1 MIKRLV
7 KLTFR
12 EEKTEDFKEIF
23 NNSKNFIRNTE
34 GCLHLELLND
44 IAQPHIFF
52 TLSFWENEAALEGY
66 RQSDLFK
73 TTWAKRKFCLRISP
87 KRGVRMFMKSDTA
100 FSFYLRSQFF
110 DVILF

>member
-12 EEKTEDFKEIF
+12 TDKTEDFKEIF
-23 NNSKNFIRNTE
+23 NNSKKFIRNTE

-44 IAQPHIFF
+44 IAHPHIFF

-73 TTWAKRKFCLRISP
+73 TTWAKTKVLFADKPEAWSTH
-87 KRGVRMFMKSDTA
+87 MFEG
-100 FSFYLRSQFF
+100 Y
-110 DVILF
+110 